1 MKDKNKLIITIV
13 AITLAAIVIVGATY
27 AYWSWT
33 TATNQQTNVTFRVT
47 SDFSC
52 GADGGGNITSQQKTL
67 APTTCTNPNFAF
79 QKPIV
84 VKPTINA
91 NGKTIYMDLYLKVNS
106 IGTYLSQSQYFKYA
120 LTTDSQSCTNGL
132 VSSGTFQGATTN
144 TEIRLLHNKSY
155 SATTNDPYYLY
166 IWLDKDETNNNT
178 QNQPFDISLTGTCT
192 DEAPTTFTGTIYR
205 YSNTGVSIGQ
215 RIVLQQKQ
223 EWCANSTEFGNSCD
237 FGYFWDTESEC
248 EAYVANQ
255 NMENTTCGEG
265 TVQPI
270 SYETNASNLNKTFY
284 LKHTI
289 VDDIV
294 TESYVEFVVTPE
306 MAGANSGMT
315 AGTYYLKGGDNGAAY
330 TTNKATLTTAF
341 GSSNCTDNSSD
352 FVCIVSGLS
361 AGANTSG
368 HVGAYDGAG
377 AYCSVINDGD
387 SNCRG

>member
-352 FVCIVSGLS
+352 FVCIVSGLN
-361 AGANTSG
+361 AGAGTNG
-368 HVGAYDGAG
+368 IVYAHGGAG
-377 AYCSVINDGD
+377 ADCHVINGGTSDCNG
-387 SNCRG
+387 